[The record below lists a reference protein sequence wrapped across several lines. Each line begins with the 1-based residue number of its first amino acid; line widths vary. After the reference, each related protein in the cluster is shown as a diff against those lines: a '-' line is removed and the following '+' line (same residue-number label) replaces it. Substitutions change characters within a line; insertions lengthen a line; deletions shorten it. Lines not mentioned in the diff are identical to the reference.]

1 MAMDFLGN
9 IGMGY
14 TSFSQT
20 AYIQSNYTG
29 RYASDDLGVM
39 SIEEQAISTS
49 NSHNQYSRYADYS
62 HLTVDPSDDK
72 TFWFNTEIFK
82 LNYRRDVVGAFKIA
96 SDFNYDIGV
105 VSIDSP
111 MVGII
116 YLTPK
121 PSSPPFAKK
130 GQKIKKGDTICLI
143 EAMKTFN
150 EIKSDRDCT
159 IKTVMV
165 KNGEAVEFGQPLFEI
180 S

>member
-1 MAMDFLGN
+1 MLDKKINNTIDILIKKLKDNKLGSIKLSN
-9 IGMGY
+9 KIN
-14 TSFSQT
+14 T
-20 AYIQSNYTG
+20 IEISNYTEKQNSYQITQNTPSTG
-29 RYASDDLGVM
+29 HQNTKSDIKD
-39 SIEEQAISTS
+39 
-49 NSHNQYSRYADYS
+49 
-62 HLTVDPSDDK
+62 
-72 TFWFNTEIFK
+72 EI
-82 LNYRRDVVGAFKIA
+82 IT
-96 SDFNYDIGV
+96 
-105 VSIDSP
+105 IDSP

-159 IKTVMV
+159 IKSVMI

-180 S
+180 L

>member
-1 MAMDFLGN
+1 MLDKKINETIDRLIKKIKDNNLTSIKLSNKTNTIEIINKSISENSSQNLQDNLVVSNQSTNDKINKNFL
-9 IGMGY
+9 
-14 TSFSQT
+14 
-20 AYIQSNYTG
+20 
-29 RYASDDLGVM
+29 
-39 SIEEQAISTS
+39 
-49 NSHNQYSRYADYS
+49 
-62 HLTVDPSDDK
+62 
-72 TFWFNTEIFK
+72 
-82 LNYRRDVVGAFKIA
+82 
-96 SDFNYDIGV
+96 
-105 VSIDSP
+105 SIDSP

-159 IKTVMV
+159 IKSVIV

-180 S
+180 L

>member
-1 MAMDFLGN
+1 MLDKKINDTIDVLIKKIKENNLGS
-9 IGMGY
+9 IKL
-14 TSFSQT
+14 
-20 AYIQSNYTG
+20 SNKTN
-29 RYASDDLGVM
+29 
-39 SIEEQAISTS
+39 SIEISNNSSTQTSNLNNQNFSTS
-49 NSHNQYSRYADYS
+49 NNQNFNNKNDV
-62 HLTVDPSDDK
+62 LT
-72 TFWFNTEIFK
+72 
-82 LNYRRDVVGAFKIA
+82 
-96 SDFNYDIGV
+96 
-105 VSIDSP
+105 SIDSP

-121 PSSPPFAKK
+121 PSSPPFARK

-159 IKTVMV
+159 IKTVLV

>member
-1 MAMDFLGN
+1 MLDKKINQTIDSLIKKIKDNNLGSIKLTNKSTTIEVTNSSLNPTTNQNTQN
-9 IGMGY
+9 ILP
-14 TSFSQT
+14 T
-20 AYIQSNYTG
+20 
-29 RYASDDLGVM
+29 D
-39 SIEEQAISTS
+39 
-49 NSHNQYSRYADYS
+49 NQN
-62 HLTVDPSDDK
+62 VDNK
-72 TFWFNTEIFK
+72 INNTI
-82 LNYRRDVVGAFKIA
+82 L
-96 SDFNYDIGV
+96 
-105 VSIDSP
+105 SIDSP

-150 EIKSDRDCT
+150 EIKSDRDCS
-159 IKTVMV
+159 IKSILV

>member
-1 MAMDFLGN
+1 MLDKKINETIDVLIKKIKEN
-9 IGMGY
+9 NL
-14 TSFSQT
+14 TSIKLSNKSNTIEISNNLTSQFSNQNT
-20 AYIQSNYTG
+20 QNNTTTSDQSTN
-29 RYASDDLGVM
+29 
-39 SIEEQAISTS
+39 
-49 NSHNQYSRYADYS
+49 
-62 HLTVDPSDDK
+62 
-72 TFWFNTEIFK
+72 EINK
-82 LNYRRDVVGAFKIA
+82 SLI
-96 SDFNYDIGV
+96 
-105 VSIDSP
+105 SIDSP

-159 IKTVMV
+159 IKSVMV

>member
-1 MAMDFLGN
+1 MIDKKINETIDALIKKIKDNNLGSIKLSNKVNTIEVTNNSINNN
-9 IGMGY
+9 IQQD
-14 TSFSQT
+14 T
-20 AYIQSNYTG
+20 IPINNVIN
-29 RYASDDLGVM
+29 DV
-39 SIEEQAISTS
+39 
-49 NSHNQYSRYADYS
+49 
-62 HLTVDPSDDK
+62 PDK
-72 TFWFNTEIFK
+72 NLI
-82 LNYRRDVVGAFKIA
+82 
-96 SDFNYDIGV
+96 
-105 VSIDSP
+105 SIDSP
-111 MVGII
+111 MVGIV

-165 KNGEAVEFGQPLFEI
+165 ENGEAVEFGQPLFEI

>member
-1 MAMDFLGN
+1 MLDKKISDTIDILIKKIKDNNLGSIKLSN
-9 IGMGY
+9 KIN
-14 TSFSQT
+14 TIEISNNSVN
-20 AYIQSNYTG
+20 QSLY
-29 RYASDDLGVM
+29 
-39 SIEEQAISTS
+39 Q
-49 NSHNQYSRYADYS
+49 HNQNNLPIGHRDIKKDVNA
-62 HLTVDPSDDK
+62 
-72 TFWFNTEIFK
+72 EI
-82 LNYRRDVVGAFKIA
+82 IT
-96 SDFNYDIGV
+96 
-105 VSIDSP
+105 IDSP

-159 IKTVMV
+159 IKSVMI

-180 S
+180 L

>member
-1 MAMDFLGN
+1 MLDKKIN
-9 IGMGY
+9 
-14 TSFSQT
+14 QT
-20 AYIQSNYTG
+20 IDALIKKIKDN
-29 RYASDDLGVM
+29 DLG
-39 SIEEQAISTS
+39 SIKLSNKTSTIEVS
-49 NSHNQYSRYADYS
+49 NKSITSGSNQ
-62 HLTVDPSDDK
+62 
-72 TFWFNTEIFK
+72 NTQNILPTNN
-82 LNYRRDVVGAFKIA
+82 LNLKNETIE
-96 SDFNYDIGV
+96 NLI
-105 VSIDSP
+105 SIDSP

>member
-1 MAMDFLGN
+1 MIDKKINDTIDALIKKIKDNNLGS
-9 IGMGY
+9 IKL
-14 TSFSQT
+14 
-20 AYIQSNYTG
+20 SNKTNT
-29 RYASDDLGVM
+29 
-39 SIEEQAISTS
+39 IEVTNNAINNST
-49 NSHNQYSRYADYS
+49 QQ
-62 HLTVDPSDDK
+62 
-72 TFWFNTEIFK
+72 NTIPI
-82 LNYRRDVVGAFKIA
+82 NNVINDVP
-96 SDFNYDIGV
+96 DENLL
-105 VSIDSP
+105 SIDSL
-111 MVGII
+111 MVGIV

-165 KNGEAVEFGQPLFEI
+165 ENGEAVEFGQPLFEI